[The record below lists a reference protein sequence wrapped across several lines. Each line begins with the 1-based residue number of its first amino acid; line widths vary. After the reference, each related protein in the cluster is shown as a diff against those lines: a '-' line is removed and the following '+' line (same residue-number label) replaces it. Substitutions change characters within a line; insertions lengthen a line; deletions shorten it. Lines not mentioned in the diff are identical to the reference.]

1 MDKGFLYQ
9 QNLEKIQMGIVLL
22 DAESNRYTHL
32 APLISQVNVV
42 LKTLKKDQ
50 VVSVSIEQT
59 VTRQKSGQ
67 V

>member
-1 MDKGFLYQ
+1 MPCNRVLYQ
-9 QNLEKIQMGIVLL
+9 KTSNQVNLVLL